1 MKHISLSG
9 NTLVVVRTVV
19 LTAALSVC
27 STWVARGQV
36 GAMVVDDPRHI
47 QTTIG
52 EGIQRAEEWKS
63 SYGNSLETLQSIQN
77 MLKEAGVQTD
87 LLTNNQI
94 IKSLDKAAP
103 HIAAYTDYAR
113 EMLRATQLA
122 EQAINQTYRLVSQ
135 KGLSYNDALYIIK
148 ADADQLTRLMKTYK
162 LNKNIYAILRDDTIN
177 NTDKLN
183 RIREAKAEADV
194 TSRFF
199 QMQIGRLDKIE
210 QQKALYEGMISALGT
225 ADRMNPKTGKE
236 HDSWN
241 RVTRNGTTGLAG
253 DVPMRASYLYDD
265 DGNYNYN
272 YGVNTYF
279 YRTKDQ
285 WDSTVG
291 GILEDSK
298 MTDANAA
305 TADLSKAKKNILR
318 LVELIIM
325 ILAMGYTVIGF
336 IRITKAEAQSK
347 DVLLK
352 IALGI
357 LFSAIV
363 IAVLEST
370 ITGKITI
377 I

>member
-9 NTLVVVRTVV
+9 NTLVVVRAIV

-135 KGLSYNDALYIIK
+135 KGLSYDDALYIIK

-162 LNKNIYAILRDDTIN
+162 LNKNIYDILRDGTIN

-210 QQKALYEGMISALGT
+210 QQKAQYEGMISALGT

-241 RVTRNGTTGLAG
+241 RVTRNGVTGLAG
-253 DVPMRASYLYDD
+253 DTPVRASNLYDA
-265 DGNYNYN
+265 DGNYN

-279 YRTKDQ
+279 YRTKEQ

-291 GILEDSK
+291 GILDNSNI
-298 MTDANAA
+298 TDANAA

-363 IAVLEST
+363 IAILEST